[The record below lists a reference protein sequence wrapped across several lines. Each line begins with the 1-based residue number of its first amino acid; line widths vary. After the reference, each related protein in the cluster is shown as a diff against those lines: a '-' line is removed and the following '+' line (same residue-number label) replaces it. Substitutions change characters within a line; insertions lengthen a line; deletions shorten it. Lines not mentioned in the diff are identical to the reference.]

1 MCGIAG
7 FAGPGERHILTR
19 MTDSLVH
26 RGPDDSGIYHHEAA
40 KVFLGHRR
48 LSIVDIDGGHQPM
61 CNEDGSIQ
69 VIFNGEIYNHCELR
83 AELIAKGHV
92 FHTDHSDT
100 EVLVHGYEEWGD
112 GLPIRLNGMFA
123 FAIFDSKKETLFLA
137 RDRFGE
143 KPLFFCAQPGQ
154 FAFAS
159 ELKSLLQ
166 HPDVPLKISKVS
178 MAKLFAL
185 GFIPAPSTIIE
196 SVSKLEPGHHLLF
209 NIQTSLCQIS
219 SYWEFKIP
227 SDLPVAL
234 PRPELEQQLR
244 ELVKQAVGRRLMS
257 DVPLGVFLSGGIDSS
272 IILSAMAEQC
282 SPSDIHTFT
291 IGFKERSFDE
301 SDYARLVARH
311 FGVKHYEER
320 LDLDTARNLLEPV
333 LDGLDEPLGDPSILP
348 TYLLARFAR
357 EHVKVALGGDGGDE
371 LFAGYD
377 PFRALRPAELYSKL
391 IPDCL
396 HRAGRRAVEALR
408 PSDRNMGLEFR
419 LKRTLRGLSYPKPL
433 WNPVWLGPLDPESLS
448 QLFGEVIN
456 IDDTYREVK
465 EVWDRP
471 GSDALIDR
479 TLGFYTRL
487 YLPNDIL
494 TKVDR
499 ASMMVSL
506 EARAP
511 FLDNDLVDFAANL
524 PASYKLHGQTTK
536 FLLKSA
542 FKDKLPEAII
552 NRPKKGF
559 GIPLAAWLRELNDS
573 SFIDSLPYVDHQW
586 LKARWREHQEGL
598 ADHRQLLWC
607 AISMDRFMKYLSK
620 VVH

>member
-7 FAGPGERHILTR
+7 FVGPGDRHVLTR
-19 MTDSLVH
+19 MTDTLAH
-26 RGPDDSGIYHHEAA
+26 RGPDDSGIYHHPAMG
-40 KVFLGHRR
+40 VFLGHRR
-48 LSIVDIDGGHQPM
+48 LSIVDIGGGHQPM
-61 CNEDGSIQ
+61 GNEDGSIQ
-69 VIFNGEIYNHCELR
+69 VVFNGEIYNHLELR
-83 AELIAKGHV
+83 AELVAKGHV
-92 FHTDHSDT
+92 FQTNHSDT

-112 GLPIRLNGMFA
+112 SLPLRLNGMFA
-123 FAIFDSKKETLFLA
+123 FAIFDSNKETLFLA

-143 KPLFFCAQPGQ
+143 KPLFYCAQPGLL
-154 FAFAS
+154 AFAS

-166 HPDVPLKISKVS
+166 HPDVPRKISKS
-178 MAKLFAL
+178 GMAKLFAL
-185 GFIPAPSTIIE
+185 GFIPAPSTILE
-196 SVSKLEPGHHLLF
+196 SIFKLEPGHHVLL
-209 NIQTSLCQIS
+209 NIPTSSYQVS
-219 SYWEFKIP
+219 SYWEFKISSGP
-227 SDLPVAL
+227 HTDL

-244 ELVKQAVGRRLMS
+244 LLVKQAVGRRLMS

-272 IILSAMAEQC
+272 IILSAVAEQT

-291 IGFKERSFDE
+291 IGFNERSFDE
-301 SDYARLVARH
+301 SEYARLVAHH

-320 LDLDTARNLLEPV
+320 LDLDSAKNLLEPV

-357 EHVKVALGGDGGDE
+357 QHVKVALGGDGGDE

-396 HRAGRRAVEALR
+396 HRVGRRAVEALR
-408 PSDRNMGLEFR
+408 PSARNMGLEFR
-419 LKRTLRGLSYPKPL
+419 LKRTLRGLSYPKHL
-433 WNPVWLGPLDPESLS
+433 WNPVWLGPLDPDSLS
-448 QLFGEVIN
+448 QLFGEAISV
-456 IDDTYREVK
+456 DDTYREVI
-465 EVWDRP
+465 EAWRRP
-471 GSDALIDR
+471 GSEKLIDR

-511 FLDNDLVDFAANL
+511 FLDNDLVDFAASL
-524 PASYKLHGQTTK
+524 PSTYKLHRQTTK

-542 FKDKLPEAII
+542 FKDKLPNAII
-552 NRPKKGF
+552 SRPKKGF
-559 GIPLAAWLRELNDS
+559 GIPLGAWLREWNDP

-586 LKARWREHQEGL
+586 LKARWREHQEGVS
-598 ADHRQLLWC
+598 DHRQLLWC

-620 VVH
+620 IKH

>member
-7 FAGPGERHILTR
+7 FIGPGNRHTLIK

-26 RGPDDSGIYHHEAA
+26 RGPDDSGIYHHPVLG
-40 KVFLGHRR
+40 VFLGHRR
-48 LSIVDIDGGHQPM
+48 LSIVDIAGGHQPM
-61 CNEDGSIQ
+61 GNEDGSVQ
-69 VIFNGEIYNHCELR
+69 VVFNGEIYNHLELR
-83 AELIAKGHV
+83 AELVAKGHV
-92 FHTDHSDT
+92 FRTNHSDT

-123 FAIFDSKKETLFLA
+123 FAVFDSKKETLFLA

-143 KPLFFCAQPGQ
+143 KPLFFCAQPGL
-154 FAFAS
+154 FVFAS

-166 HPDVPLKISKVS
+166 HPGISPVISKRG

-196 SVSKLEPGHHLLF
+196 SVSKLEPGHHLLL
-209 NIQTSLCQIS
+209 NIPTSRYQVS
-219 SYWEFKIP
+219 PYWEFRISSGP
-227 SDLPVAL
+227 YADLP
-234 PRPELEQQLR
+234 RSELAHQLR
-244 ELVKQAVGRRLMS
+244 QLVKQAVARRLMS

-272 IILSAMAEQC
+272 IILSAVAEQC

-291 IGFKERSFDE
+291 IGFNERSFDE
-301 SDYARLVARH
+301 SEYARLVAAH
-311 FGVKHYEER
+311 FGAKYYEER
-320 LDLDTARNLLEPV
+320 LDLDTARKLLEPV

-357 EHVKVALGGDGGDE
+357 RHVKVALGGDGGDE

-377 PFRALRPAELYSKL
+377 PFRALRPAELYSKF

-396 HRAGRRAVEALR
+396 HRAGRRTLEAVR

-419 LKRTLRGLSYPKPL
+419 LKRTLRGLSYPMHL
-433 WNPVWLGPLDPESLS
+433 WNPVWLGPLDPDGLS
-448 QLFGEVIN
+448 HLFGEAIN
-456 IDDTYREVK
+456 IEDTYQEVI
-465 EVWDRP
+465 EAWNQP
-471 GSDALIDR
+471 GPDTLIDR

-487 YLPNDIL
+487 YLPHDIL

-511 FLDNDLVDFAANL
+511 FLDNDLVEFAANL
-524 PASYKLHGQTTK
+524 SSSDKLHGQTTK

-542 FKDKLPEAII
+542 FKDQLPEAII
-552 NRPKKGF
+552 RRPKKGF
-559 GIPLAAWLRELNDS
+559 GIPISAWLRDWDDP

-586 LKARWREHQEGL
+586 LKARWREHQEGKV
-598 ADHRQLLWC
+598 DHRQLLWC
-607 AISMDRFMKYLSK
+607 AISMDRFMKSLPA
-620 VVH
+620 VAH